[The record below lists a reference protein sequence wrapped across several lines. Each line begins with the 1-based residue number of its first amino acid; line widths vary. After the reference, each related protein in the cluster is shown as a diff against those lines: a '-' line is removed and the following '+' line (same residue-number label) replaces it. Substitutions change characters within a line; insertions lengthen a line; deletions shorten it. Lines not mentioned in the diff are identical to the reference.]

1 MKQRSCDFEE
11 LRKIARDLRV
21 DIIKMIYHAGSGHPG
36 GSLSLVEIMVY
47 LYWCWLRHRPEDPN
61 WEDRDRLILSKGH
74 AAPVLYSVLAR
85 QGYFPYDDLWS
96 LRKVYSHLQGHPSR
110 LDTPGV
116 EASTGSLG
124 QGFSVALGMALGLR
138 LDKKDSRVYVILGDG
153 EINEG
158 QVWEAAMAASHY
170 KVDNL
175 TAFLDFN
182 RLQIDGE
189 ISEVMD
195 SRPVDR
201 KFQAFGW
208 ETLTIDGHNFEE
220 IEKALKWAKEVKGK
234 PQMIIAHTVK
244 GKGVSFMENRV
255 EWHGKAPNK
264 EQYLQALKEL
274 GVEIPDESN

>member
-1 MKQRSCDFEE
+1 LSCDFND
-11 LRKIARDLRV
+11 LKRIARDVRV
-21 DIIKMIYHAGSGHPG
+21 DIIKMTYKAGSGHPG

-47 LYWCWLRHRPEDPN
+47 LYWCWLRHRPEDPG
-61 WEDRDRLILSKGH
+61 WEERDRLVLSKGH

-85 QGYFPYDDLWS
+85 QGYFPYEDLWS
-96 LRKVYSHLQGHPSR
+96 LRKVGSHLQGHPSR
-110 LDTPGV
+110 VDTPGV

-138 LDKKDSRVYVILGDG
+138 LDRRKSRVYVILGDG
-153 EINEG
+153 EIDEG

-175 TAFLDFN
+175 TAVLDFN
-182 RLQIDGE
+182 KLQIDGE
-189 ISEVMD
+189 IFEVMD
-195 SRPVDR
+195 SSPVDR

-208 ETLTIDGHNFEE
+208 ETVTIDGHSFEE
-220 IEKALKWAKEVKGK
+220 IEKALMWAKGVKGK
-234 PQMIIAHTVK
+234 PQIIIAHTVK

-255 EWHGKAPNK
+255 EWHGKAPNRDEYVK
-264 EQYLQALKEL
+264 ALREL